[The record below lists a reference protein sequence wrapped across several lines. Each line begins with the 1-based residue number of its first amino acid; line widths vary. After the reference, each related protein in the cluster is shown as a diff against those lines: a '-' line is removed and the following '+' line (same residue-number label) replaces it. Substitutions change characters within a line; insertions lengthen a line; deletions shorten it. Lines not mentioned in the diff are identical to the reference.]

1 MSMTY
6 TGILYFP
13 LKVNLPENIA
23 MELVEARF
31 GLKGVAVV
39 IKLLCKIYKENGYY
53 LTWNGEQRALFSVK
67 AGRDVSEEEMQ
78 GIVDI
83 LVEKGFFD
91 RELYEKQGV
100 LTSAEIQEAW
110 LDATKRRKGR
120 ELSSLPYL
128 LEDFRTKLKERERK
142 DSPKEPA
149 AETTDDT
156 PDVDISGENADI
168 FRQSRVE
175 QSRVE
180 QSRVEQSIA
189 GKKEEES
196 AEKVSKQGPPDYAL
210 NKRTHNYEG
219 LLLTLQQK
227 RITDPAEVSA
237 ILRLSDYGR
246 LGGHVWKV
254 LHSTRW
260 KDINARGKYLI
271 AALTKEKRQG
281 DAT

>member
-23 MELVEARF
+23 MELVEARI

-149 AETTDDT
+149 TETTDDT

-168 FRQSRVE
+168 FR

-227 RITDPAEVSA
+227 RITDPAEVAA

-271 AALTKEKRQG
+271 AALAKEKCQG

>member
-53 LTWNGEQRALFSVK
+53 LPWNPEQRALFSVK

-149 AETTDDT
+149 TETTDDT

-168 FRQSRVE
+168 FR

-227 RITDPAEVSA
+227 RITDPTEVSA

-271 AALTKEKRQG
+271 AALAKEKRQG

>member
-149 AETTDDT
+149 TETTDDT

-168 FRQSRVE
+168 FR

-227 RITDPAEVSA
+227 RITDPAEVAA

-271 AALTKEKRQG
+271 AALAKEKRQG

>member
-67 AGRDVSEEEMQ
+67 AGRDVSEDEMQ

-149 AETTDDT
+149 TETTDDT

-168 FRQSRVE
+168 FR

-227 RITDPAEVSA
+227 RITDPAEVAA

-271 AALTKEKRQG
+271 AALAKEKSQG

>member
-39 IKLLCKIYKENGYY
+39 IKLLCKIYKGNGYY
-53 LTWNGEQRALFSVK
+53 LPWNPEQRALFSNK
-67 AGRDVSEEEMQ
+67 AGRDISEEEMQ

-149 AETTDDT
+149 TETTDDT

-168 FRQSRVE
+168 FR

-227 RITDPAEVSA
+227 RITDPAEVAA

-271 AALTKEKRQG
+271 AALAKEKRQG

>member
-83 LVEKGFFD
+83 LVEKDFFD

-149 AETTDDT
+149 TETTDDT

-168 FRQSRVE
+168 FR

-271 AALTKEKRQG
+271 AALAKEKRQG

>member
-67 AGRDVSEEEMQ
+67 AGRDVSEDEMQ

-149 AETTDDT
+149 TETTDDT

-168 FRQSRVE
+168 FR

-271 AALTKEKRQG
+271 AALAKEKRQG

>member
-128 LEDFRTKLKERERK
+128 LEDFRTKQKERERK

-168 FRQSRVE
+168 FR

-271 AALTKEKRQG
+271 AALAKEKRQG

>member
-53 LTWNGEQRALFSVK
+53 LTWNGEQRSLFSVK

-149 AETTDDT
+149 TETRDDT
-156 PDVDISGENADI
+156 PDVDISRENADI
-168 FRQSRVE
+168 FR

-271 AALTKEKRQG
+271 AALAKEKRQG

>member
-120 ELSSLPYL
+120 VLSSLPYL

-149 AETTDDT
+149 TETTDDT

-180 QSRVEQSIA
+180 QSIA

-196 AEKVSKQGPPDYAL
+196 AEKASKQGPPDYAL

-271 AALTKEKRQG
+271 AALAKEKRQG

>member
-149 AETTDDT
+149 TETTDDT

-168 FRQSRVE
+168 FR

-271 AALTKEKRQG
+271 AALTKEKHQG

>member
-53 LTWNGEQRALFSVK
+53 LTWNGEQRSLFSVK

-149 AETTDDT
+149 TETTDDT

-168 FRQSRVE
+168 FR

-271 AALTKEKRQG
+271 AALAKEKRQG

>member
-149 AETTDDT
+149 TETTDDT

-168 FRQSRVE
+168 FR

-227 RITDPAEVSA
+227 RITDPADVLA

>member
-67 AGRDVSEEEMQ
+67 AGRDVSEDEMQ

-149 AETTDDT
+149 TETTDDT

-168 FRQSRVE
+168 FR

-227 RITDPAEVSA
+227 RITDPAEVAA

>member
-1 MSMTY
+1 MGMTY

-142 DSPKEPA
+142 DSSKEPA
-149 AETTDDT
+149 TETRDDT

-168 FRQSRVE
+168 FR

-271 AALTKEKRQG
+271 AALAKEKRQG